1 MSFDIRIYSEQRKC
15 EHPDVV
21 AAYDLQCEIE
31 RLEKSLADYKEQYD
45 DLMEKLVRDGIRG
58 KYFNITELRPRREV
72 NVEYVR
78 EHLPEAYDK
87 CATISNSTIIEI
99 LETTTPGGKTG
110 LIHTLKKLDPRKFNK
125 NVKINVGDLEKFL
138 GKKIVATL
146 DGTAVKTVYHPGS
159 KTKVLYIGDKIAV
172 GAGDNEPQEALE

>member
-1 MSFDIRIYSEQRKC
+1 MSFEVRTYVEHRKN
-15 EHPDVV
+15 EHPDVL
-21 AAYDLQCEIE
+21 AAYDLQCRIE
-31 RLEKSLADYKEQYD
+31 QLELSLADHKEQYNE
-45 DLMEKLVRDGIRG
+45 LMEKLARDGIKG

-72 NVEYVR
+72 NVDYVR

-138 GKKIVATL
+138 GKKIVAEL
-146 DGTAVKTVYHPGS
+146 DGKAVKTVYHPGS
-159 KTKVLYIGDKIAV
+159 KTKVLYIGDKMSI